1 MPKEL
6 NQEILGLELG
16 KNIRSLR
23 IQKALT
29 LQNLSDLTGL
39 SKPLLSQIENDI
51 AAPPI
56 ATLLKIARALGVH
69 IGYFFQ
75 DNRVAERIS
84 VVRRDEQHNV
94 VDHSRASASEVG
106 YRYRLLV
113 HSMPDRQMEPF
124 LVEIEPRSENELV
137 FYNHAGEEFLYV
149 LAGSLEYRG
158 GDRTIVLGPGDSLYF
173 DSQIPHAVRGLR
185 GKKARVLAVI
195 YSAR

>member
-1 MPKEL
+1 M
-6 NQEILGLELG
+6 
-16 KNIRSLR
+16 
-23 IQKALT
+23 QKALT
-29 LQNLSDLTGL
+29 LQNVSDLTGL

-69 IGYFFQ
+69 IGYFFEG
-75 DNRVAERIS
+75 NRVSERIS
-84 VVRRDEQHNV
+84 VVRRGEQHNV
-94 VDHSRASASEVG
+94 VDHSRVPVVQMG
-106 YRYRLLV
+106 YRYHSLV
-113 HSMPDRQMEPF
+113 HSMPDKQMEPF
-124 LVEIEPRSENELV
+124 LVEIEPRPENDLV

-185 GKKARVLAVI
+185 GRKARVLAVV